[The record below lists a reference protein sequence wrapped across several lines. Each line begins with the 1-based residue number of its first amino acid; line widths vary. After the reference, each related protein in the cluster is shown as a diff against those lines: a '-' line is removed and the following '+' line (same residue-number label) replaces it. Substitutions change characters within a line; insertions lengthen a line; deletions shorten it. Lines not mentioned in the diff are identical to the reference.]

1 MGTELIGK
9 GHLSIAHNRIVLV
22 GRRTNPLRGSLAIGW
37 RLFTWFAAVAGGL
50 SVLLTAIGFGWRSS
64 SAKAFLL
71 ALVVGLPTLA
81 ITLALV
87 RWIGRRILEPPLAQ
101 RLQWEQVSSIASNGS
116 VIDIEIQTRKGP
128 VQGRLVPS
136 RRNRDLRKVLGVIRD
151 AALPGG
157 RGGDATRLLRPTWVD
172 QAVML
177 VLLLMTTGA
186 AWIAEPWATSLLMGI
201 GEAREGPRGGIPV
214 AMSVEQVDARHA
226 GACQAGDARAPAL
239 TNRRDGDAL
248 VWSAPAGESAGW
260 SVLQLRWVAGTAWA
274 ERVPTAGMQTESG
287 RIDDFFLDDHTL
299 GISLVVRD
307 KHADTVATL
316 LDSRDLEA
324 LRTAWCAGLVG
335 RVDIT
340 RTPPPVDAP
349 VVSLRRRGRALSV
362 AVDGIRE
369 GDLLLPVRWRERPGM
384 DLFDTCEVPVDG
396 RKLGMLRAL
405 PERRLGGFFVGESDR
420 ARVLVIPKA
429 NRAAAE
435 VLARSGAAQRCLMV
449 DALLWAGVAHAIAET
464 NDDHAHLF
472 RDRAAAIVRARP
484 IAPAGAGAPALL
496 DGVARRWQQV
506 SAELDLGSQ
515 GQEARDAAAVGF
527 LDALDWARVV
537 DTVSFTGGLAHI
549 EILRQRLEGSS
560 VDHTLGERFLM
571 RFAEE
576 FLTRVPV
583 DSTTWSAR
591 IDVGETWLEIERGT
605 EWEVGGGP
613 VRVGTQAA
621 ADAYSVVGRFVL
633 MDVARRVEED
643 LNRGGVGL
651 RAFGWSFWI
660 RFRLK
665 GHDIALDI
673 EKSTARKGLEA
684 WVTGDFEYL
693 LDRLTKKAAE
703 KLRDEQAANAAAWK
717 ADYIL
722 RTQYTDGASMRTSDL
737 LRDGRNVGWVSQFD
751 GARTELDYVMPE
763 GRGVSTGQLA
773 GDRHLLLAT
782 AGSYVTGEGRTSGL
796 SVLDGKVRNFLIS
809 PKMDGLVIVRGDGTL
824 AVLDL
829 KRGSALPGT
838 ERTLRPLRSLSD
850 FHALLTWLRKDGASA
865 FQTHLLA
872 ADGRLVIDGDRSS
885 GTLRERRLLVDA
897 HYRGHPITVFV
908 DIPGAH
914 RQSLFEATVV
924 ALKSLETAETDG
936 GPGLEV
942 RSIAN
947 LDVGSYD
954 ILEARQP
961 DGALLRRGPQPVS
974 KAMNLLLV
982 RL

>member
-9 GHLSIAHNRIVLV
+9 GHLSIAKNRVVLV
-22 GRRTNPLRGSLAIGW
+22 GRRTNPLRGALAIGW
-37 RLFTWFAAVAGGL
+37 RLFTWFAAAAGGI

-64 SAKAFLL
+64 SPNAFLL
-71 ALVVGLPTLA
+71 ALAVGLPTLA

-87 RWIGRRILEPPLAQ
+87 RWMGRRILEPPLAQ
-101 RLQWEQVSSIASNGS
+101 RILWDQVTSIASNGS
-116 VIDIEIQTRKGP
+116 VIDIEVQTRKGP
-128 VQGRLVPS
+128 VQGRLVPG
-136 RRNRDLRKVLGVIRD
+136 RRNKGLRTVLGTIRD

-157 RGGDATRLLRPTWVD
+157 KGGDATRLLRPVWVD
-172 QAVML
+172 QAVIL
-177 VLLLMTTGA
+177 VLLVVTTGA
-186 AWIAEPWATSLLMGI
+186 AWFAEPWATSLLMGI

-214 AMSVEQVDARHA
+214 AMPVEQIDARHA
-226 GACQAGDARAPAL
+226 GACQAGDVDAPAL

-248 VWSAPAGESAGW
+248 VWAAPPESSGGW
-260 SVLQLRWVAGTAWA
+260 SVLHLRWVAGTGWM
-274 ERVPTAGMQTESG
+274 ERVVRAGDDPSSG
-287 RIDDFFLDDHTL
+287 RIDGFFLDDHTL
-299 GISLVVRD
+299 GVSLVVRE
-307 KHADTVATL
+307 KHAETVATL

-340 RTPPPVDAP
+340 RTPPPGDAP
-349 VVSLRRRGRALSV
+349 VVTARRRGRALMIG
-362 AVDGIRE
+362 VDGIRQ

-384 DLFDTCEVPVDG
+384 DLFDTCEVPVAD
-396 RKLGMLRAL
+396 RSLGLLRAL

-420 ARVLVIPKA
+420 ARVLLIPKE

-435 VLARSGAAQRCLMV
+435 VLARSGAAQRCLMI
-449 DALLWAGVAHAIAET
+449 DALLWAGVAHALGET
-464 NDDHAHLF
+464 ADDRAHLM
-472 RDRAAAIVRARP
+472 RERAASIARAKP
-484 IAPAGAGAPALL
+484 LAPAGAGTAVLL
-496 DGVARRWQQV
+496 DGVARRWREV
-506 SAELDLGSQ
+506 STTLQLRGQ
-515 GQEARDAAAVGF
+515 GQEARDAAAMGF
-527 LDALDWARVV
+527 LDALDWARIV
-537 DTVSFTGGLAHI
+537 DTVSFTGGLPHV
-549 EILRQRLEGSS
+549 EILRQRLEGAS
-560 VDHTLGERFLM
+560 VDNTLGERFLM

-583 DSTTWSAR
+583 EPSTWNAR
-591 IDVGETWLEIERGT
+591 IDVGEEWLEVERGT
-605 EWEVGGGP
+605 QWEVNGGP

-643 LNRGGVGL
+643 LNGGRVGL
-651 RAFGWSFWI
+651 RALAWSFWI

-673 EKSTARKGLEA
+673 EKSSARKGLEA

-693 LDRLTKKAAE
+693 IDRLTKKAAE

-717 ADYIL
+717 ADYRL
-722 RTQYTDGASMRTSDL
+722 QTQYTDGAALRTSDL
-737 LRDGRNVGWVSQFD
+737 LRDGRNVGWVAQID
-751 GARTELDYVMPE
+751 GARTEMDYVMPE
-763 GRGVSTGQLA
+763 GRGVNAGQLA
-773 GDRHLLLAT
+773 GDGRLLLAT
-782 AGSYVTGEGRTSGL
+782 AGSYVTAEGRTSGL

-809 PKMDGLVIVRGDGTL
+809 PKMDGLVVVRGDGTL

-838 ERTLRPLRSLSD
+838 ERVLRPLRSLSD
-850 FHALLTWLRKDGASA
+850 FHALLSWLRKDGASA

-872 ADGRLVIDGDRSS
+872 AEGRLVIDGDRAS

-897 HYRGHPITVFV
+897 HYRGHPITVVV

-914 RQSLFEATVV
+914 RQSLFEAAVV
-924 ALKSLETAETDG
+924 ALKSLETDEADG

-942 RSIAN
+942 RAIAN

-954 ILEARQP
+954 ILEAKQP
-961 DGALLRRGPQPVS
+961 DGTLLRRGPQPLS
-974 KAMNLLLV
+974 KAMNLLVV
-982 RL
+982 RM